1 MSFDALALR
10 ETPEGVI
17 LPVKA
22 VPGSSRDRIAGV
34 LGDRLKVATS
44 APPEKGKAN
53 AAIGKFLARTFNA
66 DRKSVVHLR
75 GATCPQKEFRIE
87 GVTAQELRTRLDALP
102 SKP

>member
-10 ETPEGVI
+10 DTPEGVI

-22 VPGSSRDRIAGV
+22 VPGASRDRIAGV

-53 AAIGKFLARTFNA
+53 AAIAKFLARILNVG
-66 DRKSVVHLR
+66 RRSVVHLR
-75 GATCPQKEFRIE
+75 GATCPKKEFRIE
-87 GVTAQELRTRLDALP
+87 GIDAQELRKRLEAIP
-102 SKP
+102 PKP